1 MTGST
6 EAYERYR
13 APEFR
18 RLLAAARR
26 SLERNGGEVKG
37 SIGLGNPTTAER
49 NAIIGITGTYR
60 SPDVQRITIPLSV
73 LEESVRNITG
83 MSLRDVLERI
93 GPGLRFRA
101 DERAALDQA
110 RQRILAEGEASPL
123 HAEHVWYRE
132 WLADLVSDGT
142 VTGLINKKDTHLF
155 SQAVRVLEHLYSRPS
170 DAPPIMLPALADAAT
185 GDTKALNPGRG
196 SLPTLVLRALAMAR
210 GVPVGSGAE
219 SRRELWDAFDVIVD
233 DLASRVLV
241 LNLPATGQGLGQWL
255 TDAAR
260 YGTPFHITLHQLIT
274 LPITVNLPTVY
285 VCENP
290 AVLRRAAGE
299 LGASSPPLIC
309 TEGRP
314 STAFHR
320 LAQLIVEAG
329 GTLRYHGDFDWP
341 GIDMTNQLRTRYQ
354 AEPWRM
360 STEDYLS
367 AVRTDSDHVQLSGK
381 AQATAWEPELAEAM
395 ERESRAVYEEAVA
408 DALLADWKIPD
419 GRIPPGR
426 EVTTRAEVERHDGE
440 EAPERDVVPPRRD
453 SDGDLEVC
461 CGGPAGPGQVGERSH
476 NQTSRSPY
484 GALRD
489 NEVTQADHRRTSIPD
504 PEQ

>member
-1 MTGST
+1 MTGPT

-13 APEFR
+13 ATEFR

-37 SIGLGNPTTAER
+37 SIGLANPTTAER

-60 SPDVQRITIPLSV
+60 SADVRRITIPLSA
-73 LEESVRNITG
+73 LEQSVRNVTG

-93 GPGLRFRA
+93 GPKLRFRA
-101 DERAALDQA
+101 DERTTLDQA

-123 HAEHVWYRE
+123 HAEHAWYRR
-132 WLADLVSDGT
+132 WLADLASDGT
-142 VTGLINKKDTHLF
+142 ITALINKKDTRLF
-155 SQAVRVLEHLYSRPS
+155 SQAVRVLEYLYSRPS
-170 DAPPIMLPALADAAT
+170 DAPPIMLPALADATT

-210 GVPVGSGAE
+210 GIPLEKGAE
-219 SRRELWDAFDVIVD
+219 ARRELWDTFDVIVD

-241 LNLPATGQGLGQWL
+241 LNLPATGQGLGHWL

-260 YGTPFHITLHQLIT
+260 YGTPFHVTLHQLIT
-274 LPITVNLPTVY
+274 LPIAVDLPTVY

-309 TEGRP
+309 AEGRP

-320 LAQLIVEAG
+320 LVRLIVEAG

-341 GIDMTNQLRTRYQ
+341 GIDMTNQLRARYR

-360 STEDYLS
+360 STADYLS
-367 AVRTDSDHVQLSGK
+367 AVRVDSDHVQLSGK
-381 AQATAWEPELAEAM
+381 AQDTAWEPGLAEAM
-395 ERESRAVYEEAVA
+395 KRENRAVYEEAVA
-408 DALLADWKIPD
+408 DVLLADWK
-419 GRIPPGR
+419 
-426 EVTTRAEVERHDGE
+426 
-440 EAPERDVVPPRRD
+440 
-453 SDGDLEVC
+453 
-461 CGGPAGPGQVGERSH
+461 GPAGARTAR
-476 NQTSRSPY
+476 NA
-484 GALRD
+484 ALHLGR
-489 NEVTQADHRRTSIPD
+489 
-504 PEQ
+504 

>member
-1 MTGST
+1 MTGSA

-26 SLERNGGEVKG
+26 SLERNSGEIKG
-37 SIGLGNPTTAER
+37 SIGLANPTTAER

-60 SPDVQRITIPLSV
+60 SADVRRITMPLSA
-73 LEESVRNITG
+73 LEESVRNVTG
-83 MSLRDVLERI
+83 MSLRDVLEGI
-93 GPGLRFRA
+93 GPRLRFRA
-101 DERAALDQA
+101 DERTALDQA
-110 RQRILAEGEASPL
+110 RQTILVEGEASPL
-123 HAEHVWYRE
+123 HAEHSWYRQ
-132 WLADLVSDGT
+132 WLGGLASDGT
-142 VTGLINKKDTHLF
+142 ITALINKKDTRLF
-155 SQAVRVLEHLYSRPS
+155 SQAVRVLEYLCNRPGDS
-170 DAPPIMLPALADAAT
+170 PPIMLPALADATT

-210 GVPVGSGAE
+210 GIPLEPGAE
-219 SRRELWDAFDVIVD
+219 ARRELWDAFDVIVD

-260 YGTPFHITLHQLIT
+260 YGTPFHVTLHQLIT

-299 LGASSPPLIC
+299 LGVGSPPLIC
-309 TEGRP
+309 AAGRP

-320 LAQLIVEAG
+320 LVRLIVEAG

-341 GIDMTNQLRTRYQ
+341 GIDMTNQLRARYQ

-360 STEDYLS
+360 SAADYLS
-367 AVRTDSDHVQLSGK
+367 AVRADSDHVPLSGK
-381 AQATAWEPELAEAM
+381 AQDTLWEPGLAEAM
-395 ERESRAVYEEAVA
+395 KRENRAVYEEAVG
-408 DALLADWKIPD
+408 DVLLDDWKGP
-419 GRIPPGR
+419 
-426 EVTTRAEVERHDGE
+426 TRAGGDGQ
-440 EAPERDVVPPRRD
+440 ATP
-453 SDGDLEVC
+453 
-461 CGGPAGPGQVGERSH
+461 
-476 NQTSRSPY
+476 SRT
-484 GALRD
+484 A
-489 NEVTQADHRRTSIPD
+489 
-504 PEQ
+504 